1 MSEDLTDIGELQALL
16 GEGAEFEGTLV
27 FDGRVR
33 IDGKLEG
40 EVKSDG
46 VLILGRAALLRGKVE
61 VGTLIVRGGVVWG
74 DVHAKR
80 LVELYAPGQVHGTIV
95 APQMYLEKGA
105 TLDGRCLMP
114 EPERTGSEPPVA
126 VDEPTAPPE
135 PNERT

>member
-1 MSEDLTDIGELQALL
+1 MAEDLTDIGELQALL

-27 FDGRVR
+27 FEGRVR
-33 IDGKLEG
+33 IDGRLKG

-46 VLILGRAALLRGKVE
+46 VLILGRSAELRGKIE
-61 VGTLIVRGGVVWG
+61 VGTLIVRGGAVWG

-114 EPERTGSEPPVA
+114 EPERTSSDPDVTPPTPKPAPKPSEG
-126 VDEPTAPPE
+126 
-135 PNERT
+135 